1 MQAADSEAKGAQ
13 RYAVLAANFLPRS
26 VNGINR
32 NLQQSSEPSE
42 QRLSLSWQ
50 SAEYVK

>member
-1 MQAADSEAKGAQ
+1 MQAANSEAKGAQ
-13 RYAVLAANFLPRS
+13 RYAVLAANFFHRR